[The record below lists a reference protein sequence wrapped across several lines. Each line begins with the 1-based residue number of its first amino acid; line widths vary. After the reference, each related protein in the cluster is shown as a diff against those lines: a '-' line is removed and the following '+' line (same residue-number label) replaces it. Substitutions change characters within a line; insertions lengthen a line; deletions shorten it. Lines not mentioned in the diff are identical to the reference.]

1 MMYHPKIT
9 TRRFERRRRGCRE
22 KLSCREGWGERYLF
36 YEIKNAKRKF
46 NLHNRRAA
54 RQFSAYFTSH
64 RLSTTLT
71 TQTRSIA
78 KNLAPLRRLLKL
90 VEGFFQGRG
99 KLFGWQESAEAHLCP
114 RRMPPRDLALPERF
128 WPPLPPKLRKPMPG
142 HGHSMPIH
150 VHRHSMPIH
159 VHGHSA

>member
-1 MMYHPKIT
+1 MVAPRHPLYPQPPSRQAQTHWWSPSTLMYHPKIT

-22 KLSCREGWGERYLF
+22 KLSCREGGESGIF

-78 KNLAPLRRLLKL
+78 IHCDADPHRDTAPPIAILREAARLHAKL
-90 VEGFFQGRG
+90 SIGIVFQR
-99 KLFGWQESAEAHLCP
+99 FPTHSRHLVTDPSHVP
-114 RRMPPRDLALPERF
+114 R
-128 WPPLPPKLRKPMPG
+128 
-142 HGHSMPIH
+142 
-150 VHRHSMPIH
+150 HRH
-159 VHGHSA
+159 HSPPTM